1 MALSNEERYG
11 IEKYI
16 EWTRAYHE
24 KKLAKISKLS
34 MRVDF
39 FDGILD
45 ALDNAEFA
53 LDYCNTTEEYV
64 DELKTLYESEWKSYK
79 ELKRT
84 TNYADAHYY
93 HGSANTLKSL
103 ISHAELMFI

>member
-16 EWTRAYHE
+16 EWSRAYHE
-24 KKLAKISKLS
+24 KELAKTSKLS
-34 MRVDF
+34 VRVDF

-45 ALDNAEFA
+45 ALDSAELA
-53 LDYCNTTEEYV
+53 LEYCDTTTEYI
-64 DELKTLYESEWKSYK
+64 DELKTLYESDWNSYK
-79 ELKRT
+79 ELSRT